1 MIWQMS
7 NLFDINHKKIVITAG
22 TGFWGICRSLK
33 IHCRKRARKDHAPV
47 RAKRFRK
54 PLGCRTREE
63 IQKRKYQIEEAGLV
77 WAVVERVPIHEEIK
91 CWPPCIKKPIRDI
104 QESAG

>member
-1 MIWQMS
+1 MANEQSIRHQPQKNCDYGRNEVLGHMQE
-7 NLFDINHKKIVITAG
+7 F
-22 TGFWGICRSLK
+22 K

-91 CWPPCIKKPIRDI
+91 CWLACIKKPIRDI
-104 QESAG
+104 RESAG